1 MIPTRAEIRRAYDAG
16 YEAVVVLIDEAL
28 ADFVERLKAQETRLK
43 TQESRLAELERRL
56 NQNSQNSSKPPSSDG
71 FNRPPPRS
79 QRKKSKRHSGGQPG
93 HPGTTLAMV
102 KEADHVIEHWPACCE
117 SCGMGLAEKEAS
129 AERRQVF
136 DIPPMRLEVTEH
148 RAMAARCAQC
158 GVLTRGAF
166 PKEVKP
172 GAQYGKQVM
181 GIGVYALAYQL
192 LPLERTCELMWDLLG
207 IRPSEGTL
215 VNWVEASRE
224 RIAPI
229 EAEIKAAIKR
239 APVVNLDETGARIE
253 KRTYWLHVA
262 STPSLTYYV
271 FDWARAG
278 KAFDRVGILPGF
290 AGVGVHDAL
299 PSYLVRDFKHS
310 LCNAH
315 LLRDLTGLEE
325 TTRQRWPTRMKR
337 LLITM
342 RDAVKAAVERGANHL
357 RSGVQ
362 QRLEAEYD
370 RLVKR
375 ALHTNPGP
383 TRVPGQVGRARASPA
398 WNIAERLR
406 RHKDAVLRFLRDFS
420 VPFDNN
426 LAERDLRMSKV
437 KQKVS
442 GCFRSLVGAQCY
454 ATIRG
459 FISTARKQGFTA
471 LAALR
476 AVLEGRPLALNLA

>member
-1 MIPTRAEIRRAYDAG
+1 MVYDQG
-16 YEAVVVLIDEAL
+16 KEAMVRLVMQLQDVIVELEAR
-28 ADFVERLKAQETRLK
+28 V
-43 TQESRLAELERRL
+43 SRLEAQA
-56 NQNSQNSSKPPSSDG
+56 NQNSRNSSKPPSSDG

-102 KEADHVIEHWPACCE
+102 QEADHVIEHWPARCE
-117 SCGMGLAEKEAS
+117 SCGMGLDEKGARV
-129 AERRQVF
+129 ERRQVF
-136 DIPPMRLEVTEH
+136 DVPPMRLEITEH
-148 RAMAARCAQC
+148 RAMAVRCGQC
-158 GVLTRGAF
+158 KALSHGVF
-166 PKEVKP
+166 PEGVKP

-181 GIGVYALAYQL
+181 AIGVYAIVHQL
-192 LPLERTCELMWDLLG
+192 LPLERTSELMWDLVG
-207 IRPSEGTL
+207 VRPSEGTL
-215 VNWVEASRE
+215 VKWVEASRE
-224 RIAPI
+224 RVAPV

-239 APVVNLDETGARIE
+239 APVVNLDETGARID

-262 STPSLTYYV
+262 STPTLTYYT

-278 KAFDRVGILPGF
+278 TAFDRVGILPGF

-325 TTRQRWPTRMKR
+325 TTRQRWPARMKR
-337 LLITM
+337 LLIQM
-342 RDAVKAAVERGANHL
+342 RDRVAKAEARGASHL
-357 RSGVQ
+357 RRDVQ
-362 QRLEAEYD
+362 CRLEGEYD
-370 RLVKR
+370 RLVKS
-375 ALHTNPGP
+375 ALRTNPGP
-383 TRVPGQVGRARASPA
+383 KRVPGQIGRAGASPA

-406 RHKDAVLRFLRDFS
+406 RHKDAVLRFLRDFN

-459 FISTARKQGFTA
+459 YISTARKQGYTA
-471 LAALR
+471 LVALR
-476 AVLEGRPLALNLA
+476 AILEGRPLALSMG

>member
-1 MIPTRAEIRRAYDAG
+1 MIYDQG
-16 YEAVVVLIDEAL
+16 KEAVVTLVVQLQDVMEQL
-28 ADFVERLKAQETRLK
+28 ETRV
-43 TQESRLAELERRL
+43 SRLEAQI
-56 NQNSQNSSKPPSSDG
+56 NQNSRNSSKPPSSDG
-71 FNRPPPRS
+71 FKRPPPRS

-93 HPGTTLAMV
+93 HSGATLGMV
-102 KEADHVIEHWPACCE
+102 QTPDRVIAHWPGECAR
-117 SCGMGLAEKEAS
+117 CGRGLAEKEAS

-148 RAMAARCAQC
+148 RAMAVRCAEC

-166 PKEVKP
+166 PEEVKP

-342 RDAVKAAVERGANHL
+342 RDAVKAAVERGVNHL
-357 RSGVQ
+357 QSGVQ
-362 QRLEAEYD
+362 QRFEAEYD

-375 ALHTNPGP
+375 ALRTNPGP
-383 TRVPGQVGRARASPA
+383 TRVPGQVGRARASPP

-471 LAALR
+471 LEALR
-476 AVLEGRPLALNLA
+476 AVLEGRPLALSMG